1 MWLQEIGLMWSLG
14 HWDLA
19 SLLSI
24 TSLEMRNLAEIRS
37 NCGGAE
43 KLLTP
48 QIHQNPF
55 FFLCS
60 TIGWQS
66 VLGERAVLVSLPAP
80 QVCSCRGMP

>member
-14 HWDLA
+14 HRDLA

-48 QIHQNPF
+48 QIHQNP
-55 FFLCS
+55 
-60 TIGWQS
+60 
-66 VLGERAVLVSLPAP
+66 
-80 QVCSCRGMP
+80 